1 MHNTPDIPND
11 TVQSFVDA
19 IELYKVSARRIA
31 KISHNMLSARTINR
45 VVHRHKN
52 NEKHVLS
59 AATIRYL
66 DCVIVVL
73 YTAKARNII
82 TPSNNPKDSLIRRTQ
97 DVQLHALWKQLYPH
111 N

>member
-1 MHNTPDIPND
+1 MHNTPDKHDN

-19 IELYKVSARRIA
+19 LELYRVSANRIA

-52 NEKHVLS
+52 NEKHRLS
-59 AATIRYL
+59 AATMRYL

-73 YTAKARNII
+73 CTAKARNII
-82 TPSNNPKDSLIRRTQ
+82 TPSDNPKDSLIRRTQ
-97 DVQLHALWKQLYPH
+97 DVQLRTLWQQLYPH